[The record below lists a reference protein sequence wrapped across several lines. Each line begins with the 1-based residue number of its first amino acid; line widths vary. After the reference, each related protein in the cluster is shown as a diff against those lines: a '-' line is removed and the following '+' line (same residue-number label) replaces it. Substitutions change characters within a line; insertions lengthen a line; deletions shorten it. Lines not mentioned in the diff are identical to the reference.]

1 MSYIRIVNDI
11 AVDSVEL
18 DPSQCFTPDIAAEFT
33 LVEETVIPGSILV
46 NNVWVAP
53 QPNEPITIYKPLS
66 RLDFINHLLNNGLTS
81 GQLVAAKSDANL
93 QIFWIKLEFAAII
106 ERSNNDLLN
115 GLNALVNLNYLTEDQ
130 KQSILNT
137 WP

>member
-18 DPSQCFTPDIAAEFT
+18 DPFQCFTPDIAAEFT
-33 LVEETVIPGSILV
+33 FVEETIIPGSILV
-46 NNVWVAP
+46 NNVWEAP
-53 QPNEPITIYKPLS
+53 PPNEPIIIYKSLS

-81 GQLVAAKSDANL
+81 EQLVAAKSDTNL